1 LQLTRQRN
9 SLQDDL
15 NAKTGE
21 IAIVRSKQEK
31 TAKEYER
38 ELVALR
44 KLNEDKLAKQQKA
57 LEAARIAEKNAAIER
72 DFIKQDLAEES
83 ERVRRLN
90 KARGVEKKDGPGPVT
105 TPKKKKALPHRDGFD
120 DDEIEILSPSKISPS
135 KFQKRTTGSPSKPGK
150 RKRKTVDSPAGALEV
165 VAADEPSTAEPEQK
179 PAVLDEAIIA
189 RLGTQ
194 DDRFD
199 VRVYLQSLCVF
210 S

>member
-1 LQLTRQRN
+1 M
-9 SLQDDL
+9 
-15 NAKTGE
+15 
-21 IAIVRSKQEK
+21 I
-31 TAKEYER
+31 
-38 ELVALR
+38 ALR

-90 KARGVEKKDGPGPVT
+90 KAKEVEKKDGLGVT

-135 KFQKRTTGSPSKPGK
+135 KFQKKTTGSPSKPGK
-150 RKRKTVDSPAGALEV
+150 RKRKTADSPAGALEV
-165 VAADEPSTAEPEQK
+165 VASDEPPTTEPEQK
-179 PAVLDEAIIA
+179 AAVLDEAIIA
-189 RLGTQ
+189 RLGNQ

-199 VRVYLQSLCVF
+199 VRFPLQSLCVF